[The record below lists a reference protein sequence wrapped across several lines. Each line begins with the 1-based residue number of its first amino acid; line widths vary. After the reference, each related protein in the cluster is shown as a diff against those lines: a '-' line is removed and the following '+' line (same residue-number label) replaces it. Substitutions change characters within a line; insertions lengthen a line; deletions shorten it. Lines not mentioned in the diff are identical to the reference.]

1 MAQEDENIFK
11 RIWSSDPVQ
20 KFFNYDEFI
29 RDEAIQRAMETTEA
43 FDKGG
48 FTGGMAHIG
57 REYASDIAGLP
68 TALVGKSNPLAE
80 WLDPSENTEIGARAE
95 LQYQKHRQAYGRD
108 PSMAE
113 KYDILQGVQNEI
125 NPWLTETKKVAGFDI
140 TNRGLIGAPVTATAI
155 AGEIAL
161 TAGMAG
167 LAKTL
172 GKRGVKEAVEKSPG
186 TIAGQA
192 AEGAKNVARETA
204 RQGLL
209 IPKRID
215 DLVALTLKTFIGKPI
230 QYGYRGVAGVAK
242 GGKFAFDTAFNR
254 AAGKANEAG
263 IDPALSTPQLTDAA
277 GKIIKQPYQP
287 TSGAAPKNFDVPER
301 EPSIFDGAGNKY
313 DEIENISNVNT
324 WRNKLTGAFGRN
336 KDLTTEEKLGKKVDA
351 EIKKKDDWFRNIID
365 GMSTYDTGQFA
376 TLLGTL
382 MRRFPKTFVSYGG
395 SGKAVY
401 GGDLPE
407 NIVVLN
413 GDLIDKGLLNSTT
426 TFEKGVLISDEYVA
440 KLNQNNRS
448 AVIYYSDT
456 GAPYVNV
463 RDMETKG
470 AGIGDI
476 LEMFEDGTFDEG
488 FKLLKTSVDDELI
501 GAWGDKAQGIFKLGE
516 NGAIK
521 YKGEEMSAHE
531 ILAEMRNILQKYEK
545 VGVQE
550 GATGAGIGKIVNYV
564 LDANGKII
572 QGSGGAAMPRTLLK
586 APPEGRRNLRGLK
599 WEDEEIH
606 KRKIPTEAEAI
617 SLGYNIAN
625 PKISLEGRIR
635 FMGKIHMQNRQADLL
650 KKSATKFNVR
660 YGTVNDLVGRN
671 FYDDIKAQYSDIKKV
686 FEQQG
691 LYSKGGRS
699 SLSKAAIKE
708 VDGLVAKIDNIDLE
722 AKFKLDAVDA
732 PSDSIK
738 KEIENLKSSLVDI
751 DNSIGKVITKGKGFT
766 QEQIQEVRN
775 LVKQKKYTLN
785 NIVNEALDG
794 AEKLDGLRIRDYY
807 FPSELA
813 SAVTKTLQDI
823 RKLDPD
829 RGTNIFETINN
840 ISRTYSA
847 TGDLSAP
854 GIQGMVAMVN
864 DFKRRIVRMGMN
876 PEDFPVLSQ
885 GDSITAVKH
894 MLGSFATRGEEIM
907 GEYFVSADSFARIH
921 GYPTTEDIIRAG
933 GAIRGKAPDL
943 FAGADRWGAF
953 SNLPVLRQI
962 LRKFDLAFTS
972 YGNFIRH
979 SLIQQEMMMMMREKG
994 MTVAELIDSGNAAP
1008 IAAAYNKITGVG
1020 GTRGFG
1026 AFSGSAG
1033 QFLIFAP
1040 KFFKARLDTLGNFLQ
1055 GVAKGD
1061 EATLEQAIARRM
1073 MTSFIGMG
1081 TTLTLGINAMTGE
1094 ETDMNPFKQNEATG
1108 EYYFNP
1114 NFMRIHLGELD
1125 ISLFG
1130 PWDSILRIIST
1141 PAFVALNAPTQGVSP
1156 ETMYKELRGV
1166 LSGPLIT
1173 KALDL
1178 VAGED
1183 AIGQRTRTVVKQDEV
1198 TKEIVEKNFWEDP
1211 DAALKV
1217 GEYLIENLIPFA
1229 WDDVLFADPGR
1240 ESIVGRGK
1248 DGVAEIL
1255 GGNIQG
1261 AKEVGTAGAQF
1272 VGQFFGVKSTY
1283 ETLSEAVDE
1292 AEAGILELGP
1302 SDIRLQ
1308 EAFGMNEKELGIY
1321 LAQHGRGLLKDG
1333 SLNIGAG
1340 LKSMFLGERT
1350 PDFSDIAKDYQKNI
1364 QRMQEEG
1371 RFPEFFSSEEWKD
1384 LEKKYEERLF
1394 NSKGDYSEYTIRR
1407 NALMDQEQEELSKLE
1422 NAFKTGTMYENPLTG
1437 EKVETG
1443 DMQDIATFYKTSRKI
1458 SASFANRR
1466 RSLTDPLTGQFSK
1479 LDEFFK
1485 FGRETALG
1493 KISGADADIYDFSQ
1507 ASYYDKLWGEDS
1519 IVMPDGDINW
1529 EKREIKLR
1537 EWAAELKQ
1545 RYPILSDSE
1554 IGSYLYRVE
1563 NYSKKEAPPLKRA
1576 MMEMTSQIQESGYY
1590 DVERN
1595 IFYRI
1600 LNQSGATQDTQ
1611 ENLIGLYTRWKQ
1623 QTGQDKKA
1631 LEQQYPILKI
1641 VSEAAT
1647 EQKKIF
1653 RIRHPR
1659 IDAMLRLV
1667 GSTKSKEPLTNYG
1680 RVVDYVVSLN
1690 RQQPLSEQELLQFF
1704 YNLLNQ
1710 EVDYDQT
1717 YSTLFKT

>member
-11 RIWSSDPVQ
+11 RIWGSDPVQ

-125 NPWLTETKKVAGFDI
+125 NPWLAETKKVAGFDI
-140 TNRGLIGAPVTATAI
+140 TNRGLIGAPVTAAAI

-242 GGKFAFDTAFNR
+242 GGKFAFDAAFNR

-277 GKIIKQPYQP
+277 GNIIKQPYQP

-301 EPSIFDGAGNKY
+301 EPSIFDGAANKY

-324 WRNKLTGAFGRN
+324 WRNKVIRLFGRSE
-336 KDLTTEEKLGKKVDA
+336 DLTPEEQLGKKVDT
-351 EIKKKDDWFRNIID
+351 ELKDKDDAFRNIID
-365 GMSTYDTGQFA
+365 GMSTNDSGQFS

-382 MRRFPKTFVSYGG
+382 MRRFPKTFVSHGS
-395 SGKAVY
+395 SGKVVY

-413 GDLIDKGLLNSTT
+413 GDLIDRGLLNSTT
-426 TFEKGVLISDEYVA
+426 TFDKELPITEAYAVELDRLNIPVRRPDANQQFAYVSTM
-440 KLNQNNRS
+440 KS
-448 AVIYYSDT
+448 
-456 GAPYVNV
+456 
-463 RDMETKG
+463 KG

-476 LEMFEDGTFDEG
+476 LERFEDGTFDEG

-501 GAWGDKAQGIFKLGE
+501 AAWGDKAQGIFKLGE
-516 NGAIK
+516 NGVIK

-550 GATGAGIGKIVNYV
+550 GAVGSGIGQYVNYV

-572 QGSGGAAMPRTLLK
+572 QGAGGAAMPRKMLK
-586 APPEGRRNLRGLK
+586 APDPDSKGRITAK
-599 WEDEEIH
+599 WLDDDIAE
-606 KRKIPTEAEAI
+606 RKILTEAEAI
-617 SLGYNIAN
+617 SLGNSIAN
-625 PKISLEGRIR
+625 PKISLESRIR
-635 FMGKIHMQNRQADLL
+635 FMGKTYKQNRQADFLRR
-650 KKSATKFNVR
+650 SATKFNIR
-660 YGTVNDLVGRN
+660 YGTLDDLVGRN
-671 FYDDIKAQYSDIKKV
+671 FYDDIRAQYSGITKALQD
-686 FEQQG
+686 QG
-691 LYSKGGRS
+691 LYSKGGPS
-699 SLSKAAIKE
+699 ALSKAAIKE
-708 VDGLVAKIDNIDLE
+708 VDDLVAKIDNIDLE
-722 AKFKLDAVDA
+722 AKFKLDAVDK
-732 PSDSIK
+732 PTDSIK
-738 KEIENLKSSLVDI
+738 AEITKLENSLKEIDNDI
-751 DNSIGKVITKGKGFT
+751 EEVIAKGKGFNNEQV
-766 QEQIQEVRN
+766 QEIRKLVAMKKNTVRS
-775 LVKQKKYTLN
+775 LLE
-785 NIVNEALDG
+785 EALEG
-794 AEKLDGLRIRDYY
+794 AEKIGGLRINDYY
-807 FPSELA
+807 FPAELA
-813 SAVTKTLQDI
+813 SAMGKTIEDLY
-823 RKLDPD
+823 KLNPD
-829 RGTNIFETINN
+829 RDSSNIFETINN

-854 GIQGMVAMVN
+854 GIQGMLAMVN
-864 DFKRRIVRMGMN
+864 DFKTRIVRMGMN
-876 PEDFPVLSQ
+876 PADFPALSQ

-894 MLGSFATRGEEIM
+894 MLDAFRTRGEEIM
-907 GEYFVSADSFARIH
+907 GEYFVRADSFARIN

-953 SNLPVLRQI
+953 SNLPVLRQF

-972 YGNFIRH
+972 YGNYIRH
-979 SLIQQEMMMMMREKG
+979 SLIQQEMMMTMREKG

-1026 AFSGSAG
+1026 AFSGGAG

-1040 KFFKARLDTLGNFLQ
+1040 RFFKARLDTLGNFLQ

-1141 PAFVALNAPTQGVSP
+1141 PVFVARNAPIQGVSP

-1283 ETLSEAVDE
+1283 ETLSEAIDE

-1576 MMEMTSQIQESGYY
+1576 MMEMTSQIQEAGYY

-1653 RIRHPR
+1653 RMSHPR